1 MPRRSNPN
9 KNSTRYFVTEKT
21 LDQIWCKYLEE
32 SGNNPL
38 PSDFSIGA
46 DFLSRLGNPNSQ
58 LRKNITEEA
67 RAQINP
73 EEYDV
78 TQLTIDNYI
87 GRACAAI
94 ASPENTS
101 PKTHIQGLTGSDA
114 TYLEDKYNEILEQQ
128 QLEQQQLEQQQ
139 HNYSANRL
147 TSAQFNTDTLLP
159 TQTSNLNTM
168 LRRIVPTKTHY
179 YDSWIAILTSEGLE
193 SEEDICELLDIDF
206 EQLKIAAFLKTK
218 LREIRNSN

>member
-9 KNSTRYFVTEKT
+9 KNSTRYKITEIT
-21 LDQIWCKYLEE
+21 LDQIWRKYLEE
-32 SGNNPL
+32 PGNNPL
-38 PSDFSIGA
+38 PSDFSIRD
-46 DFLSRLGNPNSQ
+46 DFLSQLGNPNSQ

-101 PKTHIQGLTGSDA
+101 PKTHMQGLTGSDA
-114 TYLEDKYNEILEQQ
+114 TYLEDKYNEMLQQQ
-128 QLEQQQLEQQQ
+128 QLEQQQQQ
-139 HNYSANRL
+139 HNNSTIL
-147 TSAQFNTDTLLP
+147 WTPAQLNTDPLLH
-159 TQTSNLNTM
+159 TQTSSLITM

-179 YDSWIAILTSEGLE
+179 YDSWIEILTSEGLE
-193 SEEDICELLDIDF
+193 SEEDICVLSEIDF

>member
-1 MPRRSNPN
+1 MPRRSKPN
-9 KNSTRYFVTEKT
+9 ENSTRVKLTKITCDIIFQVILEKH
-21 LDQIWCKYLEE
+21 
-32 SGNNPL
+32 GNNPL
-38 PSDFSIGA
+38 PSEFPISE
-46 DFLSRLGNPNSQ
+46 DFLSLLGNPNSQ

-114 TYLEDKYNEILEQQ
+114 TYLEDKYNEM
-128 QLEQQQLEQQQ
+128 LEQQQ
-139 HNYSANRL
+139 HNNTPNLL
-147 TSAQFNTDTLLP
+147 TPYHLLH
-159 TQTSNLNTM
+159 TQTSSLITM
-168 LRRIVPTKTHY
+168 LERIVPTKTHY
-179 YDSWIAILTSEGLE
+179 YNSWIEILTLEGLE
-193 SEEDICELLDIDF
+193 SEEDICELSDIDF

>member
-1 MPRRSNPN
+1 MPRRSNTN

-21 LDQIWCKYLEE
+21 LYQIWCKYLEE

-38 PSDFSIGA
+38 PSDFSIRA

-114 TYLEDKYNEILEQQ
+114 TYLEDKYNEMLQQQ
-128 QLEQQQLEQQQ
+128 QLEQQQQQ
-139 HNYSANRL
+139 HNNSTIL
-147 TSAQFNTDTLLP
+147 WTPAQLNTDPLLP

-193 SEEDICELLDIDF
+193 SEEDICVLSEIDF